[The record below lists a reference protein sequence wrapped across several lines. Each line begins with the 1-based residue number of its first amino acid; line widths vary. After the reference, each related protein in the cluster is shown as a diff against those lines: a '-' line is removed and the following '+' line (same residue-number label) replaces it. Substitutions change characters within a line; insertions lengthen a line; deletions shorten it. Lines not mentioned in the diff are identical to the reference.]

1 MRKRIT
7 ALLLAFVMTASLL
20 PVTAQ
25 AVSPE
30 AEAQA
35 AVITTAA
42 EFAAMAPDG
51 NYRLE
56 ADITVD
62 EPYGRTFTG
71 SFDGAHHT
79 ITIDL
84 HASAG
89 EPVGAWGLFGELDG
103 AAVKDLRLRGE
114 LTVAEDSDVRSLGAL
129 AGTVSGDTVIG
140 GCRSEAA
147 VQSEVSGGSVGGFV
161 GRVTG
166 GTLTMTG
173 CAGAGVVK
181 ALDSAAAGGLVG
193 SLDGGSMTLTRCYR
207 YGDVLG
213 GVCAGGLVGQLAE
226 QADCTASY
234 GYAALR
240 PAAEDAAAPEN
251 WGELRTVS
259 AEKAGALC
267 GEGTFS
273 AESKAL
279 FWSGKAFGTDAVPA
293 GGRFEETDAA
303 AVLAALNEGAAED
316 DANGFLLTAENGGWP
331 MLRWE
336 LTQPQTPSAA
346 IEQEKET
353 LRTQLA
359 QLWSQYSETAYEPES
374 WAALTKLYQGALAA
388 VDAAV
393 SAEELPLLF
402 ERFHKSDKSR
412 SEDKDGYGLGLY
424 IVKTIL
430 AQHKEQ
436 ITVTSENG
444 VTAFTFTMQM
454 AR

>member
-20 PVTAQ
+20 PVTAL

-114 LTVAEDSDVRSLGAL
+114 LTAAEDSDVRSLGAL
-129 AGTVSGDTVIG
+129 AGTVSGDTAIG

-166 GTLTMTG
+166 GTLTMT
-173 CAGAGVVK
+173 
-181 ALDSAAAGGLVG
+181 
-193 SLDGGSMTLTRCYR
+193 
-207 YGDVLG
+207 
-213 GVCAGGLVGQLAE
+213 
-226 QADCTASY
+226 
-234 GYAALR
+234 
-240 PAAEDAAAPEN
+240 AAPAPV
-251 WGELRTVS
+251 W
-259 AEKAGALC
+259 
-267 GEGTFS
+267 
-273 AESKAL
+273 
-279 FWSGKAFGTDAVPA
+279 
-293 GGRFEETDAA
+293 
-303 AVLAALNEGAAED
+303 
-316 DANGFLLTAENGGWP
+316 
-331 MLRWE
+331 
-336 LTQPQTPSAA
+336 
-346 IEQEKET
+346 
-353 LRTQLA
+353 
-359 QLWSQYSETAYEPES
+359 
-374 WAALTKLYQGALAA
+374 
-388 VDAAV
+388 
-393 SAEELPLLF
+393 
-402 ERFHKSDKSR
+402 
-412 SEDKDGYGLGLY
+412 
-424 IVKTIL
+424 
-430 AQHKEQ
+430 
-436 ITVTSENG
+436 
-444 VTAFTFTMQM
+444 
-454 AR
+454 

>member
-71 SFDGAHHT
+71 SCDGAHHI

-129 AGTVSGDTVIG
+129 AGTVSGDTVIS

-161 GRVTG
+161 GR
-166 GTLTMTG
+166 
-173 CAGAGVVK
+173 A
-181 ALDSAAAGGLVG
+181 
-193 SLDGGSMTLTRCYR
+193 
-207 YGDVLG
+207 
-213 GVCAGGLVGQLAE
+213 
-226 QADCTASY
+226 
-234 GYAALR
+234 
-240 PAAEDAAAPEN
+240 
-251 WGELRTVS
+251 
-259 AEKAGALC
+259 
-267 GEGTFS
+267 
-273 AESKAL
+273 
-279 FWSGKAFGTDAVPA
+279 
-293 GGRFEETDAA
+293 
-303 AVLAALNEGAAED
+303 
-316 DANGFLLTAENGGWP
+316 
-331 MLRWE
+331 
-336 LTQPQTPSAA
+336 
-346 IEQEKET
+346 
-353 LRTQLA
+353 
-359 QLWSQYSETAYEPES
+359 
-374 WAALTKLYQGALAA
+374 
-388 VDAAV
+388 
-393 SAEELPLLF
+393 
-402 ERFHKSDKSR
+402 
-412 SEDKDGYGLGLY
+412 LY
-424 IVKTIL
+424 IC
-430 AQHKEQ
+430 
-436 ITVTSENG
+436 
-444 VTAFTFTMQM
+444 
-454 AR
+454 